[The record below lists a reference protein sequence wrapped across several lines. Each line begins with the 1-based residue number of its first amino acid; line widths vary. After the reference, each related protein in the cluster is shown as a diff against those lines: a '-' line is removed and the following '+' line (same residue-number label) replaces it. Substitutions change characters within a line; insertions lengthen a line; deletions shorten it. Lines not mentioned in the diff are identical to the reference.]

1 MYIHSNLA
9 TIYVMITDH
18 VSMTFKFIYLNSYIK
33 LNTISIKIKYVF
45 NLKDYE
51 KTNSFRKF
59 KNYKKAV
66 IRIYFNNFKLKKL

>member
-51 KTNSFRKF
+51 KN
-59 KNYKKAV
+59 
-66 IRIYFNNFKLKKL
+66 